1 MADGD
6 RRHTQPDALL
16 RFLER
21 DDQSA
26 AYVQQTA
33 EWIKTEYPGSAA
45 ALLPRLRDIYRR
57 KAQTMRESRG

>member
-1 MADGD
+1 MAAGD
-6 RRHTQPDALL
+6 RRHAQPAALI

-33 EWIKTEYPGSAA
+33 EWIKREYPGSAA
-45 ALLPRLRDIYRR
+45 ELLPQLRRIYRD
-57 KAQTMRESRG
+57 KQQQSRG